1 MQIAIAADARN
12 SSQKEF
18 EALTPVLAEEITL
31 QMGRPISQGPGEIK
45 GTLGRARHLVDI
57 AESSLKNEEL
67 TESDLPG
74 FKRYIKREPLGVVGV
89 IAPWK

>member
-1 MQIAIAADARN
+1 M
-12 SSQKEF
+12 
-18 EALTPVLAEEITL
+18 LGEEITL
-31 QMGRPISQGPGEIK
+31 QMGRPASQTAGEIK

-57 AESSLKNEEL
+57 AESALKNEQL
-67 TESDLPG
+67 TDSDLPG